1 MTILTVLIVLIIIA
15 VMPHIIVYIIL
26 EEVFNK
32 EVESLSF
39 IQFLEFV
46 YFI

>member
-1 MTILTVLIVLIIIA
+1 MIILTVLMITVVI
-15 VMPHIIVYIIL
+15 PHIIAYIVL

-32 EVESLSF
+32 EVGSLSF
-39 IQFLEFV
+39 IQFLKLL

>member
-1 MTILTVLIVLIIIA
+1 MIILTVLMITVVI
-15 VMPHIIVYIIL
+15 PHIIAYIVL

>member
-1 MTILTVLIVLIIIA
+1 MTILTVLIITA
-15 VMPHIIVYIIL
+15 VMPHIIAYIIL